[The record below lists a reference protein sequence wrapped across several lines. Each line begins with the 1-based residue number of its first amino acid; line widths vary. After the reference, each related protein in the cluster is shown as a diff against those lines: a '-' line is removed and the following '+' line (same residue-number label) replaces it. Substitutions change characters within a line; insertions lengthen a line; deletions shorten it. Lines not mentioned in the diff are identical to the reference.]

1 MQNKKEKE
9 CLEDYM
15 NDNIFQKDNGKT
27 MAPDKKDVE
36 GFDKFVEQYKKC
48 FAVETMAIQLM
59 SE

>member
-1 MQNKKEKE
+1 
-9 CLEDYM
+9 M
-15 NDNIFQKDNGKT
+15 NANIFQKDNGKT